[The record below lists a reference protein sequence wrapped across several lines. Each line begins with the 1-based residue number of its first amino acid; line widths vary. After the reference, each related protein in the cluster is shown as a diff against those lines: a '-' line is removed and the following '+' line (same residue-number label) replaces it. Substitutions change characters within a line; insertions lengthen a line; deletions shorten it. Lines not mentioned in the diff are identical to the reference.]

1 MLFRNYYTCVRC
13 GHEWS
18 DVWSAQC
25 DDDCPGCGARH
36 MSPSHSEDV
45 IDVDRARRI
54 AELNDAFRNTL
65 SGGQVLISA
74 NVGGLPA
81 PLLASAIRQMI
92 EFGDFTP
99 DNDPYG
105 EHDFGCFE
113 LGACKFMWKIDY
125 YDQRCE
131 FGSEDP
137 SDPRRTTR
145 VLTLMLA
152 SEY

>member
-81 PLLASAIRQMI
+81 PLLASAIR
-92 EFGDFTP
+92 
-99 DNDPYG
+99 
-105 EHDFGCFE
+105 
-113 LGACKFMWKIDY
+113 
-125 YDQRCE
+125 R
-131 FGSEDP
+131 
-137 SDPRRTTR
+137 
-145 VLTLMLA
+145 
-152 SEY
+152 